1 MTNPICPITKKNTTE
16 LFSSFKGKDIIEL
29 YRAQLDIDVSRFFK
43 DHPVFDLYQ
52 CNETGYK
59 FYYPQDLSGDGKF
72 YETLQIQLGDEYYH
86 EWKFENQLA
95 FDAIQAND
103 RVLDIG
109 CGIGNFLAKAVEKT
123 SQVYGLEL
131 NENAISICISK
142 GLNVYR
148 ESIQDHAAT
157 HKEYYDVICVFQ
169 VLEHIYAVKE
179 FIDSTLKALKKGGKL
194 IIGVPNN
201 QPYFLG
207 YDKYCTLN
215 LPPHHMGL
223 WNEGVFEKF
232 AKLFNL
238 SILEVKYDTKG
249 RILTEA
255 YLRAKYLTG
264 VKSLIGKHSL
274 LEKIKIGFLA
284 FITLPATII
293 KKMTKRLNGSHMVL
307 MLKKL

>member
-72 YETLQIQLGDEYYH
+72 YETLQIQLGDGYYH
-86 EWKFENQLA
+86 KWKFENQLA
-95 FDAIQAND
+95 FDAIRAND

-123 SQVYGLEL
+123 SHVYGLEL

-148 ESIQDHAAT
+148 ESIQDHVET
-157 HKEYYDVICVFQ
+157 HKEYYDVICMFQ
-169 VLEHIYAVKE
+169 VLEHIYDVKE

-223 WNEGVFEKF
+223 WNEDVFKKF

-293 KKMTKRLNGSHMVL
+293 KKRTKGLNGSHMVL